1 MNAHEQEYHDQLLD
15 TAVVVEQEPAD
26 MLAEQLDKLRH
37 DSATEGAYAGRM
49 ERALEHIRLIC
60 RLARGSCQVQDLLEV
75 LDVIE
80 DHAKV
85 RGPSPWV

>member
-15 TAVVVEQEPAD
+15 TAVEVDQEPAD
-26 MLAEQLDKLRH
+26 MLAEQLEKLKR
-37 DSATEGAYAGRM
+37 DSMAEGAYAGRM

-60 RLARGSCQVQDLLEV
+60 RLARGSGDVQDLLEV

-85 RGPSPWV
+85 KGPPACF

>member
-1 MNAHEQEYHDQLLD
+1 MNE
-15 TAVVVEQEPAD
+15 VPAAT
-26 MLAEQLDKLRH
+26 LAEQVEKLSR
-37 DSATEGAYAGRM
+37 DNAVESAYAGRM

-60 RLARGSCQVQDLLEV
+60 RLARCSIQVQDLLEV

-85 RGPSPWV
+85 KGPSPWV

>member
-1 MNAHEQEYHDQLLD
+1 LAQQ
-15 TAVVVEQEPAD
+15 VE
-26 MLAEQLDKLRH
+26 KLTR
-37 DSATEGAYAGRM
+37 DSAVEAAYAGRM

-60 RLARGSCQVQDLLEV
+60 RLARSSIEVQDLLEV

-85 RGPSPWV
+85 KGPAAYF

>member
-1 MNAHEQEYHDQLLD
+1 MNAHEQEWHDQLLD
-15 TAVVVEQEPAD
+15 AAVSEEPRD
-26 MLAEQLDKLRH
+26 LVAEQLEKLRH
-37 DSATEGAYAGRM
+37 DSRVVNAYAGRM

-60 RLARGSCQVQDLLEV
+60 RLARGSMDVQDLLEV

-85 RGPSPWV
+85 KGPPAFF